1 MGRLIQIL
9 RTDSE
14 EIEIYSP
21 KYDGEEDSELQLRK
35 FFDAIVSAV
44 DKIREV
50 GARENLFRP
59 EGRRIKALPLFISS
73 NNKIDKKIGKMRLYC
88 LRYSEKILI
97 LGNGSVSTLQKYEDD
112 VWLNKC
118 VNDLRIIDKIITKE
132 LKRIRKTID
141 DKGAIKEVIENID
154 I

>member
-14 EIEIYSP
+14 VIEIYSP
-21 KYDGEEDSELQLRK
+21 KYDGEEDSEFEKFLKINGARKEPQLRK

-73 NNKIDKKIGKMRLYC
+73 NNKIDKR
-88 LRYSEKILI
+88 
-97 LGNGSVSTLQKYEDD
+97 
-112 VWLNKC
+112 
-118 VNDLRIIDKIITKE
+118 
-132 LKRIRKTID
+132 
-141 DKGAIKEVIENID
+141 
-154 I
+154 

>member
-1 MGRLIQIL
+1 M
-9 RTDSE
+9 
-14 EIEIYSP
+14 
-21 KYDGEEDSELQLRK
+21 
-35 FFDAIVSAV
+35 
-44 DKIREV
+44 
-50 GARENLFRP
+50 
-59 EGRRIKALPLFISS
+59 PLFISS

-97 LGNGSVSTLQKYEDD
+97 FGNGGVSTLQKYEDD

>member
-1 MGRLIQIL
+1 MNFILSSQRNGISLCQRREIMGRLIQIL

-21 KYDGEEDSELQLRK
+21 KYDGEDSEFEKFLKINGARKEPQLRK

-59 EGRRIKALPLFISS
+59 EGRRIKALPLFI
-73 NNKIDKKIGKMRLYC
+73 Y
-88 LRYSEKILI
+88 
-97 LGNGSVSTLQKYEDD
+97 Q
-112 VWLNKC
+112 
-118 VNDLRIIDKIITKE
+118 IT
-132 LKRIRKTID
+132 R
-141 DKGAIKEVIENID
+141 
-154 I
+154 

>member
-1 MGRLIQIL
+1 M
-9 RTDSE
+9 
-14 EIEIYSP
+14 
-21 KYDGEEDSELQLRK
+21 
-35 FFDAIVSAV
+35 
-44 DKIREV
+44 
-50 GARENLFRP
+50 
-59 EGRRIKALPLFISS
+59 PLFISS

-97 LGNGSVSTLQKYEDD
+97 LGNGGVSTLQKYEDD